1 MNKHHFREWK
11 NAHND
16 QWPHGADYTCV
27 IYLFWIFVFLHLLQ
41 EKTVLIVQSFIH
53 RVVHN
58 GNYHI
63 LSENIST
70 SPIQHE
76 SLNPLKHGKYLTT
89 NIHWIIEKKNVF
101 VSSKGLKKKCISYPF
116 GVRQS
121 MVGEGCDE
129 AGVHHPERISHALRH
144 FSFFLFSFIC
154 CHHRLCKHHLY
165 NQQPCNHSPCK
176 YNFYDHHP
184 CNYHPCIHPLHI
196 HHLQSLHGIFIGE
209 IVASEDDSD
218 PIAPS
223 NSERRSQDVD
233 RCISL
238 IVHSQAADDI
248 NNNN

>member
-1 MNKHHFREWK
+1 MEITIYFQKILVPRLFSMKASTHWSMASTWQQISIEYLKKCIRFFQEFEK
-11 NAHND
+11 KCSMLFV
-16 QWPHGADYTCV
+16 QFPWPLLV
-27 IYLFWIFVFLHLLQ
+27 IIEILTKDLHL
-41 EKTVLIVQSFIH
+41 F
-53 RVVHN
+53 
-58 GNYHI
+58 
-63 LSENIST
+63 
-70 SPIQHE
+70 SPYNMFRRLAPC
-76 SLNPLKHGKYLTT
+76 S
-89 NIHWIIEKKNVF
+89 
-101 VSSKGLKKKCISYPF
+101 KCISYPF
-116 GVRQS
+116 GVRQP

-176 YNFYDHHP
+176 HNFYDHHP